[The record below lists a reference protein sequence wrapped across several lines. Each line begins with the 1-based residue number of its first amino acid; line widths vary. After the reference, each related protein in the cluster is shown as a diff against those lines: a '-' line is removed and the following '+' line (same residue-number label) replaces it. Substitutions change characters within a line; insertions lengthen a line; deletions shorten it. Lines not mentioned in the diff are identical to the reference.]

1 MDTLTFVSKLI
12 EALAWPLS
20 LAFVA
25 WLLRAEIR
33 ELLRLVK
40 KLKAGPVEA
49 EFDREIHTLRAE
61 AEAGKL
67 SPEPALSAG
76 SQSDPLLDLAARH
89 PRAAILE
96 AWRSVEF
103 AMLRLA
109 NARDLLPPGLDKV
122 PSRHVVGVIAK
133 NELLAPEELA
143 LYYDLRNL
151 RNQAAH
157 ATDFEPSEAGAI
169 DYVKLVQG
177 FVNAV
182 SKAAQVLAKG

>member
-1 MDTLTFVSKLI
+1 MDALTFASKLV

-20 LAFVA
+20 LAVVA
-25 WLLRAEIR
+25 WLLKAELR
-33 ELLRLVK
+33 ELLRLVRR
-40 KLKAGPVEA
+40 LKAGPVEA
-49 EFDREIHTLRAE
+49 EFDREVYSLRAE
-61 AEAGKL
+61 AESSKRSLEPDRAVGAQ
-67 SPEPALSAG
+67 PEP
-76 SQSDPLLDLAARH
+76 LLELAARH
-89 PRAAILE
+89 PRSAILE

-122 PSRHVVGVIAK
+122 PSRHVIGVIMK
-133 NELLAPEELA
+133 KDLLTREDFA

-157 ATDFEPSEAGAI
+157 AVVEPSEAAAI
-169 DYVKLVQG
+169 DYVKLAQW

-182 SKAAQVLAKG
+182 NETTRRLKS